1 MELLEICNYKWFIFF
16 VLALLLSV
24 LYVKK
29 RVSYWKNHGIPSV
42 TTGIWSLFVAL
53 RTFINTPH
61 HLHQLEEYKKYGRI
75 HGIYLGLEPQLVI
88 AEPHILKKILVKDFN
103 MFHNRMD
110 FEIGNPLF
118 DKMLSVLTDD
128 DWKRIRCIISPTF
141 SSSRMRKM
149 ANLVRECAE
158 KFSTDMRKLIETNGD
173 QPIDCKKYLS
183 NFSLD
188 VIASTAFGTKFSS
201 LDDPNNTFVNKFR
214 KATSTNLSF
223 RFVIFFFFPK
233 IFKYLKIN
241 VFGDSMDYFKEF
253 TLHVIEKREKENE
266 KRNDFLQ
273 LLFDAQKG
281 TLEISPED
289 AKETNEKNEVE
300 LKILPKHKTMS
311 VEEMIAQCMLFL
323 FAGSETS
330 TNTLSLVLHYL
341 SLYPEFQEKL
351 IQEIDNVWS
360 ANKEINF
367 DVLTSMP
374 YLDAVISE
382 TLRIQP
388 IGFQL
393 FRECTEEY
401 EISEIGFKIPKKMVL
416 VVPVYAMHHD
426 EEFYPNPEKFDPERF
441 MPENKSSIPPY
452 AYLPFGEG
460 PRNCIGMRFALMV
473 LKMCLVHILHDFRV
487 LATEESKPL
496 EFYAGQGL
504 IQPKKV
510 MVKFESR
517 KR

>member
-1 MELLEICNYKWFIFF
+1 MPLHLL
-16 VLALLLSV
+16 
-24 LYVKK
+24 
-29 RVSYWKNHGIPSV
+29 
-42 TTGIWSLFVAL
+42 
-53 RTFINTPH
+53 
-61 HLHQLEEYKKYGRI
+61 QLEAYKKYGRI
-75 HGIYLGLEPQLVI
+75 YGIYLGLEPQLVI

-103 MFHNRMD
+103 MFHNRVD
-110 FEIGNPLF
+110 LETGNPLF
-118 DKMLSVLTDD
+118 DKMLSGLKDD
-128 DWKRIRCIISPTF
+128 DWKRIRCIMSPTF

-149 ANLVRECAE
+149 AYLVRECTE
-158 KFSTDMRKLIETNGD
+158 KFSTDMKKIIETNRD

-188 VIASTAFGTKFSS
+188 VIASTAFGTKLSS
-201 LDDPNNTFVNKFR
+201 LDDPNNTFVDKFR
-214 KATSTNLSF
+214 KTTSTNVSL
-223 RFVIFFFFPK
+223 RLMIFFLFPK
-233 IFKYLKIN
+233 IFKYLKFNI
-241 VFGDSMDYFKEF
+241 FDEFTDYFKEF
-253 TLHVIEKREKENE
+253 TLHVIEQREKQNE
-266 KRNDFLQ
+266 KSNDFLQ
-273 LLFDAQKG
+273 LLLDAQKG

-289 AKETNEKNEVE
+289 IKETNEKNEVE

-311 VEEMIAQCMLFL
+311 MEEMIAQCVLFL

-330 TNTLSLVLHYL
+330 TNTLSFVLYYL
-341 SLYPEFQEKL
+341 SFYPECQDKL
-351 IQEIDNVWS
+351 VKEIDNVWN

-382 TLRIQP
+382 TLRIEP
-388 IGFQL
+388 VGFQL
-393 FRECTEEY
+393 ARECTEEY
-401 EISEIGFKIPKKMVL
+401 EISEIGFKIPKKMIL
-416 VVPVYAMHHD
+416 IVPVYSMHHD

-487 LATEESKPL
+487 LATKESKPL
-496 EFYAGQGL
+496 EFYTGQGL

-510 MVKFESR
+510 MYHTREINDYSLIYNY
-517 KR
+517 